1 MNKFNIL
8 IGLILCDIVLTTLA
22 VKYFGAT
29 ELNPLCINFNFNLF
43 MFIKIWMSGICLLII
58 YTHREDIYV
67 KYAINISI
75 VMYTIA
81 LINNLWH
88 TVNYLYY

>member
-1 MNKFNIL
+1 MKKFNIL
-8 IGLILCDIVLTTLA
+8 IGLILCDIILTTLT

-29 ELNPLCINFNFNLF
+29 ELNPLCINFNLF

-58 YTHREDIYV
+58 YAYREDIYV
-67 KYAINISI
+67 KHAINISI

-81 LINNLWH
+81 LISNLWH
-88 TVNYLYY
+88 TANYLYY